1 MLSYFAQT
9 LLPGFFE
16 GHGLREDAEKGLR
29 DLYPVLKRIGQLGYD
44 LAVLCNENIK
54 KMIVRNRKGDSIWTV
69 SLPMF
74 VIFCFYFSVRI
85 LLWRFAS
92 NRQTAVATA
101 AFRDS
106 TRPLMGMRIA

>member
-1 MLSYFAQT
+1 MAWYTTQVVLSSNNFVIS
-9 LLPGFFE
+9 L
-16 GHGLREDAEKGLR
+16 
-29 DLYPVLKRIGQLGYD
+29 
-44 LAVLCNENIK
+44 ENASVFK